1 MKHIFQVVGYQNSG
15 KTTLL
20 EKLIACAAAEG
31 LRIASIKHHGHGGMP
46 DTKDS
51 TRHQQAGAII
61 SGVEGGGALHLHIQ
75 REKWKLDDILQ
86 LYQLFSVDL
95 ILIEGYKLEE
105 YPKVVLIRNEDDLSL
120 LELENIQCVISW
132 INIEKWPARTYP
144 IFHIIEETDYLDYL
158 KAYLYGQR

>member
-15 KTTLL
+15 KTTLV
-20 EKLIACAAAEG
+20 EKLIAHAAAKD
-31 LRIASIKHHGHGGMP
+31 LRIASIKHHGHGGTP

-75 REKWKLDDILQ
+75 REEWKLDDILQ

-95 ILIEGYKLEE
+95 ILIEGYKLETH
-105 YPKVVLIRNEDDLSL
+105 PKVVLIRTEDDLSL

-132 INIEKWPARTYP
+132 INVEKWTAQPYP
-144 IFHIIEETDYLDYL
+144 IFHINEETDYLNFL
-158 KAYLYGQR
+158 KACLYG